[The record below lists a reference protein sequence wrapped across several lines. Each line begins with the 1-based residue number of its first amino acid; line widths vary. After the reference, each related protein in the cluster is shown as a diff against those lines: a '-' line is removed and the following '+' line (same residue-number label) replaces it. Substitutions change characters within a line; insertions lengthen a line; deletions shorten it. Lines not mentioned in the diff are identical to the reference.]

1 MTTLTPMPTLSPK
14 LIIERCPHC
23 SIAKPD
29 LSAQHTNPVTTTNHL
44 GHNQRI
50 WRYYIRS
57 SCGGIVTASG
67 ASQNGT
73 VQDIFPK
80 HESVDEAVPAIAR
93 AYLTQALQSLHAPAG
108 AVMLAASSVDAT
120 LKEKNYKTGNLYSR
134 IEKAVTAHIITNEMA
149 KWAHEVRLDAN
160 DQRHADE
167 VAPLPTE
174 IEAKKCI
181 DFAKALGEFM
191 FVLPSRVQRG
201 IAEAAKQNPTSPQK
215 T

>member
-1 MTTLTPMPTLSPK
+1 MPTLSSK
-14 LIIERCPHC
+14 LEIERCPHC
-23 SIAKPD
+23 NVAKPD
-29 LSAQHTNPVTTTNHL
+29 LSARQHLSTNNHSQNNL
-44 GHNQRI
+44 RI
-50 WRYYIRS
+50 WKFYACS
-57 SCGGIVTASG
+57 TCGGIVTASAPSDNG
-67 ASQNGT
+67 A
-73 VQDIFPK
+73 VREIFPK
-80 HESVDEAVPAIAR
+80 NESVDEAVPAIAR

-108 AVMLAASSVDAT
+108 AVMLAASAVDAM
-120 LKEKNYKTGNLYSR
+120 LKDKNYKTGNLYGR
-134 IEKAVTAHIITNEMA
+134 IEKAASDHIITNEMA

-167 VAPLPTE
+167 VALLPTE

-201 IAEAAKQNPTSPQK
+201 IAEAAKQNSTSPQK